1 MQVHPRTLRLPSRT
15 GAPSH
20 SGLSTGGPNGLQFRF
35 SQGGCQTHQGPSEGG
50 TAKLRR
56 LRAMPVAHAPQ
67 CTVFKLFRLAGGR
80 GSFATVKSFSV
91 ACIVAVAVGAASPVA
106 VRAQGDAAAPAPA
119 VDPSWL
125 QVDTVT
131 KTATF
136 QLVAG
141 LTGLNG
147 ALNFNGFRDGELTLT
162 VPLGWAV
169 VMHFRNHDGM
179 LPHSAEIIPDTHPL
193 PTGPVAPAFPRAFTL
208 RLDQGLISEQTDDI
222 RFIADKGGSYLIF
235 CGVPGHG
242 AAGMWVR
249 FEVSG
254 SVRKPSLAATPAG
267 KP

>member
-1 MQVHPRTLRLPSRT
+1 
-15 GAPSH
+15 
-20 SGLSTGGPNGLQFRF
+20 
-35 SQGGCQTHQGPSEGG
+35 
-50 TAKLRR
+50 
-56 LRAMPVAHAPQ
+56 MPVAHAPQ

-162 VPLGWAV
+162 VPLGWTV